1 MLLRQFLPRR
11 SKPTLAHTDVSLQRS
26 TTRSEFA
33 KEGQAIAEKLLLFG
47 RDDLRSRSSPI
58 SGVSAIDRRVSD
70 FLLDEGVHIV
80 SQASTHKQED
90 EYDLREKVE
99 TKENEEKVRES

>member
-1 MLLRQFLPRR
+1 VSLRRKDRR
-11 SKPTLAHTDVSLQRS
+11 S
-26 TTRSEFA
+26 F
-33 KEGQAIAEKLLLFG
+33 FC
-47 RDDLRSRSSPI
+47 
-58 SGVSAIDRRVSD
+58 SGVTISEVEVLLSAIDRRVSD
-70 FLLDEGVHIV
+70 FLVDEGVHIV